1 MQDYTAKALLPACS
15 LNETILH
22 QLWDC
27 FGQPGTFTWSAE
39 IGTGD
44 DRLGK
49 DTDRP
54 AQIIQEW
61 EQMIT
66 LLRQLAYIDYI
77 VLTAHVP
84 DSGTI
89 AIVFRNYPPAGGSYA
104 ITGKQ
109 EKWVQEKAEAI
120 QHVFTARQNAQTT
133 RVYSKW
139 AFGAIQTLLPLSIAF
154 IVVIAAAVLLI
165 PAELRRSDYIWW
177 ITAGTVVLTLRLA
190 YSISDRLILYI
201 VNKFPY
207 VRWQ

>member
-15 LNETILH
+15 LNETVLR

-39 IGTGD
+39 VGTGD
-44 DRLGK
+44 DHLGK
-49 DTDRP
+49 ETDRP

-61 EQMIT
+61 QQMIT
-66 LLRQLAYIDYI
+66 LLGQLAYIDYI
-77 VLTAHVP
+77 VLTIEAP

-120 QHVFTARQNAQTT
+120 QHIFTARQDAQTT
-133 RVYSKW
+133 RIYSKW
-139 AFGAIQTLLPLSIAF
+139 AFGTIQTVLPLSIAF
-154 IVVIAAAVLLI
+154 LAVIAAAVLLI
-165 PAELRRSDYIWW
+165 PSALRRSDYIWW

-201 VNKFPY
+201 VKKFPY

>member
-15 LNETILH
+15 LNETILR

-27 FGQPGTFTWSAE
+27 FGQAGTFTWCAE
-39 IGTGD
+39 IGTGG

-49 DTDRP
+49 DNDRP
-54 AQIIQEW
+54 SQTIQDW
-61 EQMIT
+61 QQMIT
-66 LLRQLAYIDYI
+66 LLEQLAYIDYI
-77 VLTAHVP
+77 VLTIEVP

-89 AIVFRNYPPAGGSYA
+89 AIVFCNYPPAGGSYV
-104 ITGKQ
+104 ITGKL
-109 EKWVQEKAEAI
+109 EKWVHEKAEAI
-120 QHVFTARQNAQTT
+120 QHVFTARQDEQTT

-139 AFGAIQTLLPLSIAF
+139 VFGAIQTLLPLSIAF

-190 YSISDRLILYI
+190 YSISDQLILY
-201 VNKFPY
+201 VVKKFPY